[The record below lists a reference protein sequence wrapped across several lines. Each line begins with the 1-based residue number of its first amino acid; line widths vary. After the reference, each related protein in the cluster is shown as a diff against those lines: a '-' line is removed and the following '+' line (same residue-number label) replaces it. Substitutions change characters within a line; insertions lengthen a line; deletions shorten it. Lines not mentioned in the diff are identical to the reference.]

1 MNVNSDLF
9 SMYVSKSFEVRIS
22 LSGHDLSTSVLSTS
36 PSATAPP
43 VITTSSNSRNG
54 PCKYAT
60 TTSLDPSPANGPPL
74 GPPADQYVHFG
85 LGPPAGP
92 HHQYLQPPGPPP
104 TWNRFS
110 EQFSQRVG
118 CLPSGSPR
126 DHHSLSANDHP
137 LLSDL
142 DKPPVTSGQLPHQ
155 TSLDIYRNNYGTPE
169 FHHTNRRVPP
179 HQSGPFLESSTEAG
193 FGHCSPA
200 KTFAPTG
207 LLGMQSC
214 PVFGHVVSTTQEQ
227 GMFAP
232 DQSGSCA
239 YNPSHSIGHFLQP
252 K

>member
-1 MNVNSDLF
+1 MLF
-9 SMYVSKSFEVRIS
+9 IIS
-22 LSGHDLSTSVLSTS
+22 NTTNLFLKLKFPCFSGHDLTTSVLSTS

-43 VITTSSNSRNG
+43 VITTSANSRNG

-60 TTSLDPSPANGPPL
+60 TATLEPSPSNGPPL

-104 TWNRFS
+104 SWNRFS

-118 CLPSGSPR
+118 CLPSGAAR
-126 DHHSLSANDHP
+126 DHHSLTGNDHP

-142 DKPPVTSGQLPHQ
+142 DKPTGQLPHQ
-155 TSLDIYRNNYGTPE
+155 SSLDMYRNNYGAPE
-169 FHHTNRRVPP
+169 FHHTNRRVPS
-179 HQSGPFLESSTEAG
+179 HQSAPFLESTTEPG

-200 KTFAPTG
+200 KTFASTG

-214 PVFGHVVSTTQEQ
+214 PVFGHVVTSQEQ

-239 YNPSHSIGHFLQP
+239 YNPGHTIGHFLQP

>member
-1 MNVNSDLF
+1 MKHIKNSFKTEF
-9 SMYVSKSFEVRIS
+9 SFF
-22 LSGHDLSTSVLSTS
+22 LGHDLTTSVLSTS

-43 VITTSSNSRNG
+43 VITTSANSRNG

-60 TTSLDPSPANGPPL
+60 TATLEPSPSNGPAL

-104 TWNRFS
+104 SWNRFS

-118 CLPSGSPR
+118 CLPSGAAR
-126 DHHSLSANDHP
+126 DHHSLTGNDHP

-142 DKPPVTSGQLPHQ
+142 DKPTAQLPHQ
-155 TSLDIYRNNYGTPE
+155 SSLDMYRNNYGAPE
-169 FHHTNRRVPP
+169 FHHTNRRVPS
-179 HQSGPFLESSTEAG
+179 HQSTPFLESTTEPG

-200 KTFAPTG
+200 KTFASTG

-214 PVFGHVVSTTQEQ
+214 PVFGHVVTTQEQ

-239 YNPSHSIGHFLQP
+239 YNPGHTIGHFLQP